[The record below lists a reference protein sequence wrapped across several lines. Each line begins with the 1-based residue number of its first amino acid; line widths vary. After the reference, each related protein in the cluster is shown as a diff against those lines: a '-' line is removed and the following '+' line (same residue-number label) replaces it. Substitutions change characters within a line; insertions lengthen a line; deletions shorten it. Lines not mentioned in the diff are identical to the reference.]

1 MEKSSQRI
9 THDCGGSCVMSR
21 KILVVDDSEVALQ
34 VIKDDLEEG
43 GFEVL
48 TAESAREALEL
59 LGGGEMPDAIL
70 VDLEMPEMSGADF
83 CKKIRAQENTHHI
96 PVYLVTIKKETE
108 VADIIKESGATGYL
122 WKARVSSLALSRL
135 LADLK

>member
-1 MEKSSQRI
+1 MKKVSQRI
-9 THDCGGSCVMSR
+9 THDWGARVMRR
-21 KILVVDDSEVALQ
+21 KILVVDDSEVALE
-34 VIKDDLEEG
+34 VIKDDLEDG

-48 TAESAREALEL
+48 TAESGVEALKL
-59 LGGGEMPDAIL
+59 LGEGDIPDAII

-83 CKKIRAQENTHHI
+83 CKTIRAQENTQHI
-96 PVYLVTIKKETE
+96 PLYLITIKKETE

-122 WKARVSSLALSRL
+122 WKARVSSMALSRL